1 MRIVEKNI
9 DKQGETGHV
18 LSEENEQKQ
27 EGDSDL
33 TAGREGGGNQ
43 QVMNKMAE
51 GKGGEDG
58 IIIIFVKVEMSLC
71 MSHWNVSLAI

>member
-1 MRIVEKNI
+1 MRMVEKNI

-51 GKGGEDG
+51 EGKGGEDE
-58 IIIIFVKVEMSLC
+58 IIII
-71 MSHWNVSLAI
+71 